1 MTNNNVFCNK
11 IQIKKPKKPLNK
23 SIYSHSKT
31 INIILKFNN
40 KLVINNKKKHQQDQ
54 HHLASAT
61 KNIKKNGISLN

>member
-40 KLVINNKKKHQQDQ
+40 KLVINNKKKRTNDTFLRPNHD
-54 HHLASAT
+54 L
-61 KNIKKNGISLN
+61 IC